1 MAIQVFV
8 PFVLFV
14 VEKVS
19 RPEFSWVGTGIETRG
34 AFIRCNRQIAAKL
47 TGAWESLVNPA

>member
-19 RPEFSWVGTGIETRG
+19 RPEFSWVLELKRAGLSPAATR
-34 AFIRCNRQIAAKL
+34 RLPR
-47 TGAWESLVNPA
+47 S